1 MSDISFVYVSGT
13 LDRAMGQTKKKVVAR
28 RHLVCGNCASWIHL
42 ETSGCEKKW
51 ADTRAEGFV
60 FTCKGCTEVAV
71 LVKEVS
77 GLKQMMEDMK
87 ETVAGL
93 HLEDKGA
100 ETGSRVTTT
109 GVSQDREET
118 AGNSR
123 KEDTDTGIEDK
134 GEGRTEDRTE
144 ICAGMMTGVSQDR
157 EETDGNRISEDTDTG
172 IEDEGEG
179 RTEERT
185 EICAG
190 TRLMATHAY
199 TKNQESPIGK
209 EIDLQQWDTL
219 IFKRGHTENEN
230 WSLVQDRTGQVGYV
244 PAGFLVVI
252 LDTTTE
258 EQESDTTKK
267 GQENSTE
274 ENRIGQEENRIGQEG
289 ERRKSYSA
297 AVIDGRKRNTTIYVG
312 DSIIRKTDT
321 RLNKGEDV
329 VVCLPGARIEH
340 VTERVEKIVGRGN
353 GGTILVHVGTNNTD
367 KEGTTAIVEKYRK
380 LLKKTKQARL
390 GQIILSGILPEC
402 GNRIQGYRNS
412 KRMAVNGMV
421 ERLCKEEEV
430 GYVDMWDS
438 FVGNEE
444 LYFRDGL
451 HLSGKGAAVL
461 AEGLSGAVASG
472 LGKVR
477 YLN

>member
-1 MSDISFVYVSGT
+1 MKPVLLAACGAKTYETLKNVCLPQEVSEVDYGDIIG
-13 LDRAMGQTKKKVVAR
+13 KVKTHFKPEPLIIYER
-28 RHLVCGNCASWIHL
+28 YMFGKRSRKTDERI
-42 ETSGCEKKW
+42 
-51 ADTRAEGFV
+51 ADFAVDLKRLTA
-60 FTCKGCTEVAV
+60 TCKFGNFLDEALCMQFVV
-71 LVKEVS
+71 
-77 GLKQMMEDMK
+77 GLSMSKIQ
-87 ETVAGL
+87 
-93 HLEDKGA
+93 
-100 ETGSRVTTT
+100 S
-109 GVSQDREET
+109 
-118 AGNSR
+118 
-123 KEDTDTGIEDK
+123 
-134 GEGRTEDRTE
+134 
-144 ICAGMMTGVSQDR
+144 
-157 EETDGNRISEDTDTG
+157 
-172 IEDEGEG
+172 
-179 RTEERT
+179 
-185 EICAG
+185 
-190 TRLMATHAY
+190 RLM
-199 TKNQESPIGK
+199 QES
-209 EIDLQQWDTL
+209 TL
-219 IFKRGHTENEN
+219 AFE
-230 WSLVQDRTGQVGYV
+230 S
-244 PAGFLVVI
+244 GFLVVI
-252 LDTTTE
+252 LDTTAE
-258 EQESDTTKK
+258 EQESDATKK
-267 GQENSTE
+267 GQENST
-274 ENRIGQEENRIGQEG
+274 EENRIGQEG

-297 AVIDGRKRNTTIYVG
+297 AVIDGIKRNSTIYVG
-312 DSIIRKTDT
+312 DSIIRKTDS
-321 RLNKGEDV
+321 RLSKGEDV

-390 GQIILSGILPEC
+390 GQIILSGILPVC

-421 ERLCKEEEV
+421 ERLCKEEYV

>member
-1 MSDISFVYVSGT
+1 MQYIATDCSFYQTPTPTAAARNESKSGLIISIEKKKKKMAP
-13 LDRAMGQTKKKVVAR
+13 RKKKVVVR
-28 RHLVCGNCASWIHL
+28 RHLVCGNCASWVHY

-51 ADTRAEGFV
+51 ADSRTDGFV
-60 FTCKGCTEVAV
+60 FTCKGCTEVTV

-77 GLKQMMEDMK
+77 GLKQMMEDLK

-93 HLEDKGA
+93 QLDDTGA

-123 KEDTDTGIEDK
+123 T
-134 GEGRTEDRTE
+134 
-144 ICAGMMTGVSQDR
+144 
-157 EETDGNRISEDTDTG
+157 EDTDTG

-190 TRLMATHAY
+190 TPLMATHAY

-219 IFKRGHTENEN
+219 IFKREHAENEN

-274 ENRIGQEENRIGQEG
+274 ENRIGQEG

-297 AVIDGRKRNTTIYVG
+297 AVIDGIKRNTTIYVG

-321 RLNKGEDV
+321 RLSKGEDV
-329 VVCLPGARIEH
+329 VVCLPGARI
-340 VTERVEKIVGRGN
+340 
-353 GGTILVHVGTNNTD
+353 
-367 KEGTTAIVEKYRK
+367 
-380 LLKKTKQARL
+380 
-390 GQIILSGILPEC
+390 
-402 GNRIQGYRNS
+402 
-412 KRMAVNGMV
+412 
-421 ERLCKEEEV
+421 
-430 GYVDMWDS
+430 
-438 FVGNEE
+438 
-444 LYFRDGL
+444 
-451 HLSGKGAAVL
+451 
-461 AEGLSGAVASG
+461 
-472 LGKVR
+472 
-477 YLN
+477 

>member
-1 MSDISFVYVSGT
+1 
-13 LDRAMGQTKKKVVAR
+13 MGQSKRKVVPVAS
-28 RHLVCGNCASWIHL
+28 RHLVCLNCKSWVDFKS
-42 ETSGCEKKW
+42 SGCGKTW
-51 ADTRAEGFV
+51 AETRGESFA
-60 FTCKGCTEVAV
+60 FTCKGCTEVTV
-71 LVKEVS
+71 LVKEVE
-77 GLKQMMEDMK
+77 GLKQMVEDMMMGK
-87 ETVAGL
+87 
-93 HLEDKGA
+93 
-100 ETGSRVTTT
+100 VT
-109 GVSQDREET
+109 RM
-118 AGNSR
+118 R
-123 KEDTDTGIEDK
+123 FEDK
-134 GEGRTEDRTE
+134 GEETESRVTKIGANQEREEAADNFRTEET
-144 ICAGMMTGVSQDR
+144 ITGV
-157 EETDGNRISEDTDTG
+157 
-172 IEDEGEG
+172 EDEGEI
-179 RTEERT
+179 RTEERK
-185 EICAG
+185 EIWSGA
-190 TRLMATHAY
+190 TLMATHAY
-199 TKNQESPIGK
+199 TRNPESPIGK
-209 EIDLQQWDTL
+209 EINLQKWDTL
-219 IFKRGHTENEN
+219 VFKGEHAENEH
-230 WSLVQDRTGQVGYV
+230 WRLVEDRYGQVGYA
-244 PAGFLVVI
+244 PAAFLVVI
-252 LDTTTE
+252 LDTTAE
-258 EQESDTTKK
+258 EEESDATKK

-274 ENRIGQEENRIGQEG
+274 DNQIGGRIGQEG

-297 AVIDGRKRNTTIYVG
+297 AVIDGIKRNATIYVG
-312 DSIIRKTDT
+312 DSIIRKTDS
-321 RLNKGEDV
+321 RLSKGEDV

-353 GGTILVHVGTNNTD
+353 GGTILVHIGTNNTD

-390 GQIILSGILPEC
+390 GQIILSEILPVC

-421 ERLCKEEEV
+421 ERLCKEEDV